1 MANYLRIKL
10 QQASSAYYS
19 GSPIMTDEEFDALA
33 RVVNFNEVGTREGR
47 TPHAFRLYSLRKIF
61 VGQEKCPFDHD
72 EVIVTPKLDGSAISI
87 LYVDGALQRVLTRG
101 DGKCGI
107 DITDKFTYKEIDV
120 NLLPQRLDSYYDEIL
135 QVTGEIVAPKSVPNS
150 RNYAA
155 GALNLKDVREF
166 LSRDLAFI
174 AYGLEPYGKTYC
186 EDMEFLQTND
196 FSTVI
201 DEDWAQFPQDGTVWR
216 LDNNEQFRD
225 LGYTSH
231 HPRGAFALKRQHK
244 GVTTTLL
251 DVEWQVGKS
260 GVVSPVAILEPCT
273 IGEAT
278 ISRATLHNKSYIEEL
293 GLYIGCKVEVIR
305 SGEIIPRIVGLAEK

>member
-1 MANYLRIKL
+1 MGNYLKKTL
-10 QQASSAYYS
+10 QEASSAYYS
-19 GSPIMTDEEFDALA
+19 GSPFMTDEEFDALA
-33 RVVNFNEVGTREGR
+33 KTTNFNEVGAREGR
-47 TPHAFRLYSLRKIF
+47 TPHAFRLYSLQKIF
-61 VGQEKCPFDHD
+61 KGQKPPFS
-72 EVIVTPKLDGSAISI
+72 EEGVIVTPKLDGSAISI
-87 LYVDGALQRVLTRG
+87 LYVNGELQKVLTRG

-107 DITDKFTYKEIDV
+107 DVTNKFTYKEIDCNIV
-120 NLLPQRLDSYYDEIL
+120 PQRLDSYFDQVL

-150 RNYAA
+150 RNVAA

-166 LSRDLAFI
+166 LSRDLTFI
-174 AYGLEPYGKTYC
+174 AYNLEPYGRTYM
-186 EDMEFLQTND
+186 EDMETLQTNN
-196 FSTVI
+196 FSTVV
-201 DEDWAQFPQDGTVWR
+201 DCDWAEFPHDGTVWR
-216 LDNNEQFRD
+216 LDDNEKFRD
-225 LGYTSH
+225 LGYTAH
-231 HPRGAFALKRQHK
+231 HPRGAFALKEQKK

-278 ISRATLHNKSYIEEL
+278 VSRATLHNKSYIEEL

>member
-1 MANYLRIKL
+1 MENYLENKL
-10 QQASSAYYS
+10 RKASSAYYS
-19 GSPIMTDEEFDALA
+19 GSPIMTDQEFDALA
-33 RVVNFNEVGTREGR
+33 RATNFKEVGTREGR
-47 TPHAFRLYSLRKIF
+47 IPHAFRMWSLQKVF
-61 VGQEKCPFDHD
+61 EGDKCPFTNKG
-72 EVIVTPKLDGSAISI
+72 VIVTPKLDGSAISI
-87 LYVDGALQRVLTRG
+87 LYIEGELQRVLTRG

-107 DITDKFTYKEIDV
+107 DITDKFTFKEIDC
-120 NLLPQRLDSYYDEIL
+120 NLIPQKIDFKEIL

-155 GALNLKDVREF
+155 GSLNLKDVREF

-174 AYGLEPYGKTYC
+174 AYGLEPLGKTYM
-186 EDMEFLQTND
+186 EDMSFLQAGGFD
-196 FSTVI
+196 TVI
-201 DEDWAQFPQDGTVWR
+201 DNDWAQFPHDGTVWR
-216 LDNNEQFRD
+216 LDNNEKFRD

-231 HPRGAFALKRQHK
+231 HLRGAFAVKKQHK

-251 DVEWQVGKS
+251 DVDWQVGKS

-278 ISRATLHNKSYIEEL
+278 VSRATLHNKSYIEEL